1 MEKEQISKEQMNQMV
16 EEIKQIERE
25 LYLKRSR
32 LSAYKLMMQKENDTE
47 YEDLKKKFD
56 ELIEE
61 MGQLSIGG
69 NSVDDIKKERGRW
82 NLL

>member
-1 MEKEQISKEQMNQMV
+1 MEKEQISKEQIKQMV

-47 YEDLKKKFD
+47 YKDLKKKFD

-61 MGQLSIGG
+61 MGQLSTGG
-69 NSVDDIKKERGRW
+69 NSVEDVRKERSR
-82 NLL
+82 

>member
-1 MEKEQISKEQMNQMV
+1 MEKEQISKEQINQMV

-61 MGQLSIGG
+61 MGQLSTGG
-69 NSVDDIKKERGRW
+69 NSVDDIKKERGR
-82 NLL
+82 

>member
-61 MGQLSIGG
+61 MGQLSTEG
-69 NSVDDIKKERGRW
+69 NSVEDVRKERSR
-82 NLL
+82 

>member
-1 MEKEQISKEQMNQMV
+1 MEKEQISKKQMNQMV

-61 MGQLSIGG
+61 MGQLSTGG
-69 NSVDDIKKERGRW
+69 NSVDDIKKERGR
-82 NLL
+82 

>member
-25 LYLKRSR
+25 LYIKKSR
-32 LSAYKLMMQKENDTE
+32 LATYKLMMQKENDTE

-61 MGQLSIGG
+61 MGQLSTGG
-69 NSVDDIKKERGRW
+69 NSVDDVRKERSE
-82 NLL
+82 

>member
-1 MEKEQISKEQMNQMV
+1 MEKEQISKEQINQMV

-47 YEDLKKKFD
+47 YEDLKKIFD

-61 MGQLSIGG
+61 MGQLSTGG
-69 NSVDDIKKERGRW
+69 NSVDDIKKERGR
-82 NLL
+82 